1 MISPASC
8 AFEEGRRRSRH
19 TEVDVATWRDAAG
32 VLPAAR
38 DLMGTFPPGSGPN
51 CFGTVMGAAGVDG
64 AAGTWMQREPFQEWL
79 AAASRPGGHDGQ
91 PGGCARCGA
100 RSSVWAGLVPGLSED
115 GDVAIDVLSR
125 FFRDASQLPGE
136 LSQDAPWRIIGRIG
150 DLVLE
155 LLGSLPPGFERISA
169 EVAVHRSAVVASSA
183 VVTGPAIVSAGCRVG
198 HGALLRDGV
207 WAGEEAVIGP
217 HSEIKGSLL
226 LAGSAAAHRNYVGN
240 SIVGAQVNLEAGAV
254 LANHFNERA
263 DKQISVM
270 LDGQVI
276 ATGLTKFGALV
287 GDGSRVG
294 ANAVTSPGTL
304 LPAGSVVPRLGL
316 VDQLGGDGG
325 R

>member
-1 MISPASC
+1 M
-8 AFEEGRRRSRH
+8 
-19 TEVDVATWRDAAG
+19 
-32 VLPAAR
+32 
-38 DLMGTFPPGSGPN
+38 
-51 CFGTVMGAAGVDG
+51 
-64 AAGTWMQREPFQEWL
+64 
-79 AAASRPGGHDGQ
+79 
-91 PGGCARCGA
+91 
-100 RSSVWAGLVPGLSED
+100 
-115 GDVAIDVLSR
+115 AIDVLSR